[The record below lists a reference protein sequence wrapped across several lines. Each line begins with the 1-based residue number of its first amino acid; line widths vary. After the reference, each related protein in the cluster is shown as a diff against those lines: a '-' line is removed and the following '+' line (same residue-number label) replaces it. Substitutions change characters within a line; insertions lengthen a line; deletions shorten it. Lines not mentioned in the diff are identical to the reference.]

1 MSTTEGK
8 LQKEGD
14 GEVVVLLRKVEVTII
29 FETATGKVRLL
40 RIYQIEAGKDHLQEV
55 MRKEGLKE
63 NWWGFG
69 WGRWDMIEKNL
80 NMFLEP
86 VDGNN

>member
-1 MSTTEGK
+1 M
-8 LQKEGD
+8 
-14 GEVVVLLRKVEVTII
+14 
-29 FETATGKVRLL
+29 
-40 RIYQIEAGKDHLQEV
+40 EAGRDHLQEV

-69 WGRWDMIEKNL
+69 RGRWDMTEKNL

-86 VDGNN
+86 VDGK